1 LQHFLDLSGCIVL
14 LAGSAKHSV
23 RSRILVNDCQF
34 HVLLKRLRRQPR
46 TVSDCAQSVH
56 VHEHLAFSLQPQGDL
71 SDDVSPTEK
80 LGVFCLRDLGMF
92 HFFPGMKV
100 YEVQ

>member
-1 LQHFLDLSGCIVL
+1 MSGCIVL

-46 TVSDCAQSVH
+46 TVSDCPQKCSCN
-56 VHEHLAFSLQPQGDL
+56 EHLAFSLQPQGDL

-80 LGVFCLRDLGMF
+80 ARWFSAFGPGNVS
-92 HFFPGMKV
+92 FFPGMKV